1 MIVFLLG
8 CIGLVGVMV
17 LDSLYSS
24 RGFLGE
30 GWPHFYAKHIA
41 RSAIIFVSVI
51 AMLGSLFGS
60 SRPKMRLDESTTV
73 PFEQLSILSG
83 LVISVAILFLFI
95 FKPSTFS
102 SLSLEDGII
111 EWGSAVLLFGSSI
124 VMIISF
130 LKIRGA
136 SNITRSAQLTT
147 AFLSV
152 VFFLTAME
160 GVSWFQRVFEVDT
173 PKILDSNIQHEMNLH
188 NFATHLVE
196 NVYYFGAFFFLVL
209 LPFLRLLFS
218 YISNNSYL
226 KMFVGRPFIAVL
238 GSIACSYNFS
248 NWNTIFTQIAF
259 FGSVIIL
266 FAFFVLASYRNEK
279 YIILSAIALVVA
291 NQGLFL
297 ANGANFTQL
306 WEVKEYKEFFIPLA
320 LFVYSLNV
328 FTDIKQARLSGK
340 S

>member
-1 MIVFLLG
+1 
-8 CIGLVGVMV
+8 MV

-24 RGFLGE
+24 RSFLGE

-41 RSAIIFVSVI
+41 RSTIIFVSVA

-60 SRPKMRLDESTTV
+60 SRPKMRLDESAGV
-73 PFEQLSILSG
+73 PFEQLSIVGS

-102 SLSLEDGII
+102 SLTLEDSII

-130 LKIRGA
+130 LKIRRA
-136 SNITRSAQLTT
+136 SNITRNAQLTT

-152 VFFLTAME
+152 AFFLTAME
-160 GVSWFQRVFEVDT
+160 EVSWLQRVFEVNT
-173 PKILDSNIQHEMNLH
+173 PEILDSNIQHEMNLH

-196 NVYYFGAFFFLVL
+196 NVYYFGAFLFLVL

-218 YISNNSYL
+218 YISNTTYL
-226 KMFVGRPFIAVL
+226 KIFVGRPFIAVL
-238 GSIACSYNFS
+238 GSIACAYNFS

-266 FAFFVLASYRNEK
+266 FAFFVLSSYRKEK
-279 YIILSAIALVVA
+279 CIILFAIALVVV
-291 NQGLFL
+291 NQVLFL
-297 ANGANFTQL
+297 ACGANFTHL

-328 FTDIKQARLSGK
+328 FTDIKHARWSEK